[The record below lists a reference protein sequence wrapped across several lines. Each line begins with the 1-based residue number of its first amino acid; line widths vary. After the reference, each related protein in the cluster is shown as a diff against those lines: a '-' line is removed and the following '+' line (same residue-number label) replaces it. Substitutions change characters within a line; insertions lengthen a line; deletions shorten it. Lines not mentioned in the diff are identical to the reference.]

1 MNHKLLAI
9 EDRLWLVAEL
19 EHQRRHCLRS
29 ARVAEDKE
37 QQFFYLVKAGE
48 AQDLRRRVMAEMGH
62 ISELDWCVV
71 KSAMAIKQLNY
82 ETMVGEEDLFRD
94 IESFADS
101 LTGHAFNM
109 DMSGCKAC
117 ADDMAESQDLQSS
130 GESV

>member
-29 ARVAEDKE
+29 AKVAEEKE
-37 QQFFYLVKAGE
+37 QQFFYLVKAAE
-48 AQDLRRRVMAEMGH
+48 AQDLRRRVMASLGD
-62 ISELDWCVV
+62 ISELDWCIV

-82 ETMVGEEDLFRD
+82 ETMVGDEELFRD
-94 IESFADS
+94 VEDFADS
-101 LTGHAFNM
+101 LTGHAFGM

-117 ADDMAESQDLQSS
+117 VDDMAESQDLQA
-130 GESV
+130 GNEGI